1 MTTPLCIYHGN
12 CADGFTAAWVVRQA
26 IGNDVEFHP
35 GIYGQPAPD
44 CAGRDVLM
52 VDFSYKRPVLMEMAA
67 LANSVLILD
76 HHKTAAADLAGF
88 PAAVE
93 IAGEKIAAIFDMDR
107 SGAQVTWDFFNPGK
121 PRPLLVDYTGDRD
134 LWRFSLPLS
143 REVNAFV
150 FAHEYTFENW
160 DHLERQTRHHMDIQR
175 VAEMGGAI
183 ERKHHKDIAELVGV
197 MKRRMTIGGISV
209 PVANLP
215 YQAIRRR
222 WPSQRQRLQ
231 DADRLGRRDR
241 YAAVR
246 LITNPQPPSE
256 RRKGP
261 AVSSGASCVSQPSA
275 DRQ

>member
-1 MTTPLCIYHGN
+1 
-12 CADGFTAAWVVRQA
+12 
-26 IGNDVEFHP
+26 VEFHA
-35 GIYGQPAPD
+35 GVYGQPAPD
-44 CAGRDVLM
+44 AAGRDVVM
-52 VDFSYKRPVLMEMAA
+52 VDFSYKRPVLMEMATA
-67 LANSVLILD
+67 ANTVLVLD
-76 HHKTAAADLAGF
+76 HHKTAAADLAGL

-93 IAGEKIAAIFDMDR
+93 IQGEKIAAIFDMER
-107 SGAQVTWDFFNPGK
+107 SGAQVTWDFFFPGR

-134 LWRFSLPLS
+134 LWRFKLPLS

-215 YQAIRRR
+215 YTLT
-222 WPSQRQRLQ
+222 S
-231 DADRLGRRDR
+231 DAGNLMAQGEAFAACYWDTPDGRIFSLRSTDAGADVSEVAKR
-241 YAAVR
+241 YGGGGHRNA
-246 LITNPQPPSE
+246 
-256 RRKGP
+256 
-261 AVSSGASCVSQPSA
+261 SGFKMPIGWEGEIVP
-275 DRQ
+275 